1 MPSDWPMPAARQ
13 FRVLADL
20 IFEAPDKDAIAVM
33 AFADGG
39 LQQWSFQRLAETA
52 RRLGVGLMRAG
63 VRREE
68 PVAILAPN
76 GPEWVA
82 VYFGI
87 VAAGATAVPLDRGAT
102 AQDLA
107 LMIRMSGCR
116 RMFTTDGNRRRLREL
131 PECGGLTF
139 HLLDER
145 PEGRNPDDWQTLLTD
160 TGSLP
165 DISPEQRASLLFTSG
180 TTGQPKAVP
189 LTHRNLLSNV
199 QGLLVEPILQ
209 RDEHIMIP
217 LPLHHTYPF
226 TVGLL
231 GALASGATTV
241 FPAGASGPQLLD
253 ALKATKPAALI
264 GVPGLYSAI
273 LRGIESRMLQRSGI
287 AAAVARRL
295 FDLSLFFRHR
305 LGLQFGRL
313 IFRELHR
320 EFGDRLR
327 ILGCGGAKLDPEI
340 AWKLEGLGWTVLSGY
355 GLTETSPILTF
366 NPQRLRRL
374 DSEGLPIEGVE
385 LRIEREPDE
394 AYGQIL
400 ARGSSVFAGYLNDP
414 EATAA
419 SFGIDG
425 WFRTGDLGFV
435 DGDGY
440 LHVVG
445 RANETIVL
453 SGGKKLFPEYVEAA
467 YGPLSYVKEL
477 AVLCEDG
484 RLVALIVPD
493 PEAIRAR
500 GAARLE
506 ALLREEL
513 EHHAVRLPS
522 HERVSGYAISLEALP
537 RTHLGKLRRHLLP
550 AIYRAAKAGRKE
562 ARPAAARPEA
572 DTLLSDPAIR
582 ELWEWLCARF
592 PERELTLDTSP
603 QLDLAIDSIRWIE
616 LSLALQDRFGVQMT
630 EQALARVIVLRD
642 LLEEVARARA
652 PRGGEA
658 AQTKPTEAERRAVES
673 PGLIMRAVGLALHT
687 LNRLILRT
695 IFRLSVRGATNIPK
709 EGRILLVPNH
719 ASYLDPLAV
728 AAALPWP
735 VLRRTWW
742 AGWTGIL
749 YRNRMMR
756 AFSRAMRILP
766 VDPDRDPRAALL
778 LGAAA
783 LGREDALVWFPE
795 GRRSPT
801 GEITAF
807 MPGVGVLL
815 QRTGASAL
823 PVRIS
828 GTFEALPRTRRSPRP
843 CPITVIFGT
852 PVAAADLLHRGHGS
866 TDAERIANALREVV
880 AGLPKV

>member
-1 MPSDWPMPAARQ
+1 MPSAAR

-20 IFEAPDKDAIAVM
+20 IFEALDKDAIAVM
-33 AFADGG
+33 AFAADGI
-39 LQQWSFQRLAETA
+39 QQWSFQRLADTV
-52 RRLGVGLMRAG
+52 RRLAVGLMRAG

-76 GPEWVA
+76 QPEWVA

-107 LMIRMSGCR
+107 RMIRMSGCR
-116 RMFTTDGNRRRLREL
+116 RIFTTDSNRRRLCEL
-131 PECGGLTF
+131 PECAALTF
-139 HLLDER
+139 HLIDEGS
-145 PEGRNPDDWQTLLTD
+145 EGRKSDDWQTLLTG

-189 LTHRNLLSNV
+189 LTHRNLLSNL
-199 QGLLVEPILQ
+199 QGLLVEPIVQ
-209 RDEHIMIP
+209 RDEHVVIP

-231 GALASGATTV
+231 GALASGATSV
-241 FPAGASGPQLLD
+241 FPAGASGPQLMA
-253 ALKATKPAALI
+253 ALKAAKPAVLI
-264 GVPGLYSAI
+264 GVPGVYSAI
-273 LRGIESRMLQRSGI
+273 LQSIERRMFLHRGI
-287 AAAVARRL
+287 AAAVACRL
-295 FDLSLFFRHR
+295 FDLSLFLRYRF
-305 LGLQFGRL
+305 GMQVGRL
-313 IFRELHR
+313 FFRGLHR
-320 EFGDRLR
+320 EFGGRLR

-340 AWKLEGLGWTVLSGY
+340 AWKLEGLGWKVLSGY

-374 DSEGLPIEGVE
+374 DSEGLPINGVE
-385 LRIEREPDE
+385 LRVEREPGE
-394 AYGQIL
+394 GYGLIF
-400 ARGSSVFAGYLNDP
+400 ARGSSVFEGYLDNA

-419 SFGIDG
+419 SFGTDG
-425 WFRTGDLGFV
+425 WFRTGDLGFL
-435 DGDGY
+435 DADGY

-453 SGGKKLFPEYVEAA
+453 PSGKKLFPEDVEAA
-467 YGPLSYVKEL
+467 YRPLSYVKEL
-477 AVLCEDG
+477 AVLSEEG
-484 RLVALIVPD
+484 QLVALIVPD

-513 EHHAVRLPS
+513 EHHVVRLPS
-522 HERVSGYAISLEALP
+522 HERVSGYAITLEALP
-537 RTHLGKLRRHLLP
+537 RTQLGKLRRHLLP
-550 AIYRAAKAGRKE
+550 AIYRAAKGGRNKARTIATSADVE
-562 ARPAAARPEA
+562 A
-572 DTLLSDPAIR
+572 LLLNPGTRDV
-582 ELWEWLCARF
+582 WEWLCAQF
-592 PERELTLDTSP
+592 PERELSLDTSP
-603 QLDLAIDSIRWIE
+603 QLDLGVDSIKWIE

-642 LLEEVARARA
+642 LLEEFARARA
-652 PRGGEA
+652 PQGDVV
-658 AQTKPTEAERRAVES
+658 AQTEPTEVERRLVE
-673 PGLIMRAVGLALHT
+673 PPNLTVRVLGLVLHM
-687 LNRLILRT
+687 LNRLIFRT

-709 EGRILLVPNH
+709 EGSILLVPNH
-719 ASYLDPLAV
+719 ASYLDPLAL
-728 AAALPWP
+728 AAALPWH
-735 VLRRTWW
+735 LLQRTWW

-749 YRNRMMR
+749 YRNRVMR
-756 AFSRAMRILP
+756 AFSRAMRIMP
-766 VDPDRDPRAALL
+766 VDPDRDPRTALL

-783 LGREDALVWFPE
+783 LGREDAVVWFPE

-815 QRTGASAL
+815 QRTGAQAL

-828 GTFEALPRTRRSPRP
+828 GTFEALPRTRRWPRP
-843 CPITVIFGT
+843 YPITVIFGT
-852 PVAAADLLHRGHGS
+852 PVAAADVLRQGHGS
-866 TDAERIANALREVV
+866 TDAEQIANALQEAV
-880 AGLPKV
+880 ARLPKV